1 MFDYFYLAELEKA
14 KTTPRHSAYS
24 TPASSRLTSP
34 VVSRKPSLELL
45 TSKETKVKIT
55 KPKYIRLVD

>member
-1 MFDYFYLAELEKA
+1 MFDYFYLVELEKA

-34 VVSRKPSLELL
+34 MASRKPSLELL
-45 TSKETKVKIT
+45 ISKETKVKVI
-55 KPKYIRLVD
+55 KPKYIRLAD